1 MAANA
6 DPRLSSPDRPA
17 APRTLATAF
26 LWGEDIRFDTARS
39 KVCLVLCKERFES
52 QKYISDFAGQDIA
65 AHDNEPH
72 VAVKA
77 VRGFLSSHLHRSLL
91 SPKVLWD
98 RYTRFTKELAVLCA
112 ERSWTKT
119 NSNFGKESIWRPNGL
134 KRIHSCKRST
144 PPLASRTS
152 MPVKLSRGL

>member
-1 MAANA
+1 MRTRAYRAQI
-6 DPRLSSPDRPA
+6 DLQRLEHSLRLFYGAKIFGS
-17 APRTLATAF
+17 TQQ
-26 LWGEDIRFDTARS
+26 RS
-39 KVCLVLCKERFES
+39 KVWLVLCKERFES

-98 RYTRFTKELAVLCA
+98 RYTRFTKSSQWYAQKGAGRKRTPILGKN
-112 ERSWTKT
+112 RS
-119 NSNFGKESIWRPNGL
+119 GDQ
-134 KRIHSCKRST
+134 
-144 PPLASRTS
+144 
-152 MPVKLSRGL
+152 MV

>member
-1 MAANA
+1 MRTRAYRAQI
-6 DPRLSSPDRPA
+6 DLQRLEHSLRLFYGAKIFGS
-17 APRTLATAF
+17 TQQ
-26 LWGEDIRFDTARS
+26 RS
-39 KVCLVLCKERFES
+39 KVWLVLCKERFES

-98 RYTRFTKELAVLCA
+98 RYTRFTKELAVVCA